1 MGCLS
6 LEISGK
12 KNQMNAT
19 LTPVGY
25 PILNGGTGRFPM
37 IGLDVFQYSMPTL
50 ETRGD
55 VSVNGKTYEIN
66 GNTWFDR
73 QWQNINTADM
83 TWGWMDL
90 NLSNGVYGSL
100 WFPVENGKE
109 RPFVTLLY
117 PDGTQNVVPV
127 SPVIANA
134 RDIWKSTDVWKKNDY
149 PTKWEIEIP
158 ECNATLQVVTE
169 IKEQELQFK
178 WAKPL
183 NHYEAVSTISG
194 TFQGKAVSGK
204 CYVELLAMKP

>member
-1 MGCLS
+1 MQLLKNQIVNYEPMDTAAFRIKTPKNCFQGDLGCLS

-12 KNQMNAT
+12 KIQMNAT
-19 LTPVGY
+19 LAPVGY

-50 ETRGD
+50 ETRGN
-55 VSVNGKTYEIN
+55 VSVNDKTYEIN

-100 WFPVENGKE
+100 WFPVGNGKE

-134 RDIWKSTDVWKKNDY
+134 RDIWKSTDAWKKRLSYKMGDRD
-149 PTKWEIEIP
+149 
-158 ECNATLQVVTE
+158 
-169 IKEQELQFK
+169 
-178 WAKPL
+178 
-183 NHYEAVSTISG
+183 SG
-194 TFQGKAVSGK
+194 
-204 CYVELLAMKP
+204 M